1 MVIIENNKLLQEFK
15 LSSISILE
23 KIESLPPLPKTIL
36 EIEEFRKKPN
46 KEADDL
52 LEIIE
57 KDALI
62 ISTLLKISNSAMFGF
77 RSKVETPGRAV
88 NLLGI
93 NFTISI
99 AIGGTVQNLLMS
111 NLEPYDINSD
121 DFMRASNISS
131 TLGNLWLSKV
141 NIELKEEIL
150 LPALLQEAGKFVLAD
165 LLVSNGKSDEFKNK
179 VSSGISIVNAE
190 KELVGFSTSEIT
202 AQIFRHWKLSP
213 NLINMI
219 EFVDDISKVDDEFK
233 SKSQILDV
241 IKTAC
246 EVSDPLSDSNIEK
259 AVAKATLY
267 GLDTKPLLKAIETLQ
282 DRLLDEL

>member
-1 MVIIENNKLLQEFK
+1 MP
-15 LSSISILE
+15 STSILE
-23 KIESLPPLPKTIL
+23 KIESLPPLPKTIV
-36 EIEEFRKKPN
+36 EIEEYRKKQD
-46 KEADDL
+46 KEASEL

-99 AIGGTVQNLLMS
+99 AIGGTVQNMLAS
-111 NLEPYDINSD
+111 NLEPYGITSD

-131 TLGNLWLSKV
+131 SLANLWLSKV
-141 NIELKEEIL
+141 DFELKEDL
-150 LPALLQEAGKFVLAD
+150 VLPALLQEAGKFVLAD
-165 LLVSNGKSDEFKNK
+165 IIISENKVDEFSKK
-179 VSSGISIVNAE
+179 LAETKDTAIAE
-190 KELVGFSTSEIT
+190 KEVINYTTSEIT
-202 AQIFRHWKLSP
+202 AKIFNHWKLSA

-219 EFVDDISKVDDEFK
+219 ENVDDISKCNPQFK
-233 SKSQILDV
+233 EKSQYLDV

-246 EVSDPLSDSNIEK
+246 DVTDPLSDNNIEK
-259 AVAKATLY
+259 AIAKAKKY
-267 GLDTKPLLKAIETLQ
+267 GFDTKSLSSAIEKLQ